1 MIVFVTSTLHVR
13 RIRREEYDA
22 VAELTL
28 AAYEHDY
35 ELDPDY
41 RERLLDV
48 AGWDRDHQVWVAE
61 DVSSGELVGAVTTP
75 GEHGAVGRIA
85 QHNDLDFRLL
95 AVAPS
100 ARRRGVGRLL
110 VEHVIELA
118 RARGRARVVM
128 NSGPQMTGAH
138 ALYARLG
145 FRRLHER
152 ETHVLDDGR
161 VLYAF
166 ALDLDGGGQEA
177 RGLVLAVEL
186 GALTRDAAGVRT
198 WVRWAEEQGFALATF
213 ADAPAG
219 ADSGADPG
227 ADPGPDLGAGLG
239 VDAGTRASYAALL
252 TDRIGL
258 APTLPVT
265 TAEPF
270 HLATQLASLDHATD
284 GRAGWIVTAPD
295 SAAALATVGSP
306 ALTTDQARREAR
318 DAVEVARRLWDSWQ
332 DDAIVK
338 DVATGRFLDSDRLH
352 RVDFEGATYDIV
364 GPLITPR
371 PPQGQVV
378 VIADVA
384 LGLGD
389 AADIA
394 LVPDPDGIERAHA
407 SGVARIFVDLR
418 VDLGDRPAAAEEL
431 VGRLTRLAE
440 TVDGVRLQPTSAADL
455 TVLAAQVLPRL
466 REAGLHHPPAPGST
480 LRESLGLRRPANR
493 YAVPA

>member
-1 MIVFVTSTLHVR
+1 MTSTLQVR

-22 VAELTL
+22 VAQLTL
-28 AAYEHDY
+28 AAYENDY
-35 ELDPDY
+35 QLDPDY

-61 DVSSGELVGAVTTP
+61 DVTSGELLGAVTTP
-75 GEHGAVGRIA
+75 GENGPVGRVA
-85 QHNDLDFRLL
+85 RHNDLDFRLL
-95 AVAPS
+95 AVAPG

-166 ALDLDGGGQEA
+166 ALDLDGGAAQEA

-198 WVRWAEEQGFALATF
+198 WVRWAEEEGFALVTF
-213 ADAPAG
+213 ADAPASAPTGVG
-219 ADSGADPG
+219 AA
-227 ADPGPDLGAGLG
+227 AEVG

-295 SAAALATVGSP
+295 STAALATVGSP
-306 ALTTDQARREAR
+306 ALTTDQARQEAR
-318 DAVEVARRLWDSWQ
+318 DAVEVAHRLWDSWQ

-338 DVATGRFLDSDRLH
+338 DVATGRFVASDRLH

-407 SGVARIFVDLR
+407 SGVARIFADLQVDL
-418 VDLGDRPAAAEEL
+418 DDRPDAAEEL
-431 VGRLTRLAE
+431 AGRLIRLAE
-440 TVDGVRLQPTSAADL
+440 TVDGVRLHPTSAADL
-455 TVLAAQVLPRL
+455 AILAAQVLPRL
-466 REAGLHHPPAPGST
+466 REAGLHRPPVPGST